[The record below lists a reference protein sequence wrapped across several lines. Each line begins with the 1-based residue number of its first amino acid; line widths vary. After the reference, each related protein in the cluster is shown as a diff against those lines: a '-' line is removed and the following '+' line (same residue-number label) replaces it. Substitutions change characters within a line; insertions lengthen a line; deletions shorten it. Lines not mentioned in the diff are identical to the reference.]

1 MGRFDRMDTYLR
13 SILLFVERYIYFII
27 SGLFLLNLFL
37 LYKMWP
43 ILVFFYYIMNI

>member
-1 MGRFDRMDTYLR
+1 MGRSNCLDIYLR
-13 SILLFVERYIYFII
+13 NILLFEERYIFFII

-43 ILVFFYYIMNI
+43 VLVFFYYLMNI